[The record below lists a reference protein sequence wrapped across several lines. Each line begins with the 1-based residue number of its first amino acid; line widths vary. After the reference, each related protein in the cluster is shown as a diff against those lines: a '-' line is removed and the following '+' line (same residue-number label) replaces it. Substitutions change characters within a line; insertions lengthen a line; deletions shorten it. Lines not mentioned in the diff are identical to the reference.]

1 MNKHLLGFYNYTVI
15 LTYSGMLIAFLGII
29 FLINSIPKPAILCLM
44 LSGLC
49 DMFDGSIAA
58 TKQRNHME
66 KQFGIQI
73 DSLSD
78 LIAFGILPALFVYF
92 IFPGSLLNMLA
103 PCTYTL
109 CALIRLAY
117 FNVVEEK
124 RQNSST
130 EIRSEYDGL
139 PVTSV
144 ALILPVVYILQK
156 ICPGLAPGIFT
167 ALLFIMAVLFIS
179 PVKIKKPEMKGKIG
193 LMAAGIIVLKMLM
206 EVPG

>member
-29 FLINSIPKPAILCLM
+29 FLINNIQKPAILCLM
-44 LSGLC
+44 ISGLC

-103 PCTYTL
+103 SCTYTL

-124 RQNSST
+124 RQNSRT
-130 EIRSEYDGL
+130 YH
-139 PVTSV
+139 
-144 ALILPVVYILQK
+144 
-156 ICPGLAPGIFT
+156 
-167 ALLFIMAVLFIS
+167 
-179 PVKIKKPEMKGKIG
+179 
-193 LMAAGIIVLKMLM
+193 
-206 EVPG
+206 